1 MVVMPLL
8 NLLKPIRF
16 FSSNER
22 RIVTSVGSSPVLGRI
37 SKPLS
42 MNDAVLI
49 AVITSASAFIG
60 AGLSFYLNKRH
71 ERIAEWRQKKLDHY
85 KLLLTGISDLAVDG
99 INKDE
104 ANKRLALAVNTIALV
119 APQSVIEAWMKFH
132 DEIRHGNPN
141 PSLENERKLLVELL
155 LEIRK
160 DVGLTSSDNPK
171 TFKFKLI
178 GASPKKSNKP

>member
-1 MVVMPLL
+1 
-8 NLLKPIRF
+8 
-16 FSSNER
+16 
-22 RIVTSVGSSPVLGRI
+22 
-37 SKPLS
+37 

-71 ERIAEWRQKKLDHY
+71 ERSVEWRQKKLEHY
-85 KLLLTGISDLAVDG
+85 KLVLTGISDLAVDG

-119 APQSVIEAWMKFH
+119 APQKVITVLMNFH
-132 DEIRHGNPN
+132 DEVKFTNTNRSPERHDQ
-141 PSLENERKLLVELL
+141 LLIELL

-160 DVGLTSSDNPK
+160 DIGLTTSDNKK
-171 TFKFKLI
+171 TFRFHLI
-178 GASPKKSNKP
+178 GASPKKSTKS